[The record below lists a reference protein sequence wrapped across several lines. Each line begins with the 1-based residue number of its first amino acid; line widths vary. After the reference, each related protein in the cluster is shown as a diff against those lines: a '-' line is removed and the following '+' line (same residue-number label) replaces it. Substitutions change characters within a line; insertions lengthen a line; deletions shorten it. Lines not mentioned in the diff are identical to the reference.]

1 MPRAK
6 CPKPDHPLPRAPKR
20 PWGTGSVEQR
30 GRGYLARWRDR
41 DGTQHT
47 LMFGDLDSAVAHL
60 DEAMARNN
68 TPVRQADVRELIERW
83 RASADE
89 IDRDTPPGGDTG
101 CIIARERRDCAR
113 DLEKLLDG

>member
-6 CPKPDHPLPRAPKR
+6 FPKPSHPLPRAPKR

-41 DGTQHT
+41 DGTQHAE
-47 LMFGDLDSAVAHL
+47 MFGDLDSAVAHL
-60 DEAMARNN
+60 DEAMARSN
-68 TPVRQADVRELIERW
+68 TPVRQTDLRKLIETW
-83 RASADE
+83 RESAWAVA
-89 IDRDTPPGGDTG
+89 RDSAEGDVG
-101 CIIARERRDCAR
+101 WMIARERRDCAD